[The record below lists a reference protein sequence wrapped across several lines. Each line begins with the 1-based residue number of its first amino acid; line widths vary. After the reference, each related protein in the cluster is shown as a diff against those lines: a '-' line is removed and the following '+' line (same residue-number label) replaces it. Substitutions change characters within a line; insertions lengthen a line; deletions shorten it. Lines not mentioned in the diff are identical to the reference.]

1 MAMLV
6 FVARDV
12 RSRTNTCAIAT
23 FRRYEQAMIGYPNDE
38 AWSGHRYFDVGR
50 WTYGIL
56 EVMGSDWSDRL
67 VEQNR
72 VAFPATT
79 RTRTSRH
86 FIVAC
91 HEDVV
96 EILAEDVAVEAV
108 AGTFDEALLTAVR
121 RLTPSV

>member
-56 EVMGSDWSDRL
+56 EVMGLTGLTDWWSRIEL
-67 VEQNR
+67 RFPPRR
-72 VAFPATT
+72 VRVRPDI
-79 RTRTSRH
+79 SSW
-86 FIVAC
+86 
-91 HEDVV
+91 
-96 EILAEDVAVEAV
+96 LAMKM
-108 AGTFDEALLTAVR
+108 L
-121 RLTPSV
+121 